1 MESKK
6 RESLEAAGWKL
17 GSAGTFLGLSEQER
31 RYVEIKLAL
40 SKKVR
45 EVRQGRNLTQ
55 AQAAKL
61 AGSSQSRLAKME
73 SGDPAVSVD
82 LLVKTLIA
90 LGMSNRHLARTIGD
104 SAPAAA

>member
-1 MESKK
+1 MERKK
-6 RESLEAAGWKL
+6 RESLEAAGWRL
-17 GSAGTFLGLSEQER
+17 GSAGAFLGLSEQEL

-40 SKKVR
+40 SEKVR

-73 SGDPAVSVD
+73 AGDPAVSVD

-90 LGMSNRHLARTIGD
+90 LGISNRDLARTIGD
-104 SAPAAA
+104 SPLAAA